1 MVAIIMIIEINVI
14 LWLVFIRNINVIH
27 LGINPN
33 KGGIPAIDIIRTLI
47 KNFLYLL
54 FIFHN
59 KFKLFFF
66 NSINIIKKINI

>member
-33 KGGIPAIDIIRTLI
+33 KGGIPDIDIIRTLI
-47 KNFLYLL
+47 KNFLY
-54 FIFHN
+54 
-59 KFKLFFF
+59 
-66 NSINIIKKINI
+66 